1 MSPVEGVIQFE
12 LEHLNQ
18 GFAAGPGGQP
28 SFAEPFCSLVAW
40 REILARSG
48 LVGQDPGLYEGY
60 GYGNASVRVGRRSA
74 GRGRRTFL
82 ITGTQTSGKRQL
94 RLADCALVE
103 RWSTT
108 GNRVESRGYTRPSSE
123 ALSHAAV
130 YDVAPQAR
138 AVLHAHSPVLWRHA
152 PTLRLPITDPAAAN
166 GTPEMAVAISRCYAE
181 GLFAERRILA
191 MGGHEDGILAFG
203 RTVEEAGVTLITWF
217 ARALATECRC

>member
-1 MSPVEGVIQFE
+1 MAPIEGVIQFE
-12 LEHLNQ
+12 LDHLNQ
-18 GFAAGPGGQP
+18 RLTDGPGGLP
-28 SFAEPFCSLVAW
+28 SLDEPFCSLVAW

-48 LVGQDPGLYEGY
+48 LVGQDPELYEGY

-103 RWSTT
+103 RWNTG
-108 GNRVESRGYTRPSSE
+108 GNRVSSRGNTRPSSE

-152 PTLRLPITDPAAAN
+152 RTLRLPITDPAAAN
-166 GTPEMAVAISRCYAE
+166 GTPQMAAAIGRCCAE
-181 GLFAERRILA
+181 GWFAERRILA
-191 MGGHEDGILAFG
+191 MGGHEDGVLAFG

-217 ARALATECRC
+217 ARALATECSC